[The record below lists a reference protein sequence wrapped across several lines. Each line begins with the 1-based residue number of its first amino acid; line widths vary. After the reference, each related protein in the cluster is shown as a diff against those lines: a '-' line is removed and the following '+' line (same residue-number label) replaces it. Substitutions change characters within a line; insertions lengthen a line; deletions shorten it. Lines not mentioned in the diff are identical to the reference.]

1 MKFKLICEYEEG
13 DLVTHEF
20 NKELLSDVLMRMQ
33 DFLKGCGYVFDGTLD
48 IVPDEEM
55 FPSVQTESEPQQFNF
70 RGPDELDIQ
79 PGLRGGLAKEYR
91 NSDVDQ
97 DGRC

>member
-1 MKFKLICEYEEG
+1 MKFKLVCEYEEG

-48 IVPDEEM
+48 IVPEDEM
-55 FPSVQTESEPQQFNF
+55 FPPVQIDSQDIDFNENQFV
-70 RGPDELDIQ
+70 Q
-79 PGLRGGLAKEYR
+79 GLQKEYR
-91 NSDVDQ
+91 NSDIDP

>member
-55 FPSVQTESEPQQFNF
+55 FPSAQTESEPQQFNF
-70 RGPDELDIQ
+70 GEEHDEMISKMSTE
-79 PGLRGGLAKEYR
+79 KEYR
-91 NSDVDQ
+91 NSNVDQ

>member
-13 DLVTHEF
+13 DVVSHEF
-20 NKELLSDVLMRMQ
+20 QKVTLNDVLMRMQ

-48 IVPDEEM
+48 IVPEDEM
-55 FPSVQTESEPQQFNF
+55 FPQVQIEPEGSDFGDDHNE
-70 RGPDELDIQ
+70 PLVL
-79 PGLRGGLAKEYR
+79 PKEYR
-91 NSDVDQ
+91 NSDVDS